1 MNIHVCIYI
10 YYNIMHIYIYGTSS
24 NHWRHLATI
33 GFPNKKTMGFY
44 RAIGHQ
50 PPPAASTSLP
60 FRWGPDHSSAR
71 SGDPGALI
79 CRECQVWKHDF
90 FIFFHSH
97 PTSSLRFVGHQFLRQ
112 VGHEPQSLCSNHATC
127 SFRLIDFMS
136 QNFESPARLSTWR
149 GTRY

>member
-1 MNIHVCIYI
+1 MKKIYLPLFSQIQGSKQKTLDRNDIWTIMQQIRVYEYTCMYIYIYI
-10 YYNIMHIYIYGTSS
+10 YYNIMHIYIYMYGTSS

-79 CRECQVWKHDF
+79 CRECQV
-90 FIFFHSH
+90 
-97 PTSSLRFVGHQFLRQ
+97 
-112 VGHEPQSLCSNHATC
+112 
-127 SFRLIDFMS
+127 
-136 QNFESPARLSTWR
+136 
-149 GTRY
+149 